1 MKHTETWT
9 KKNEKRS
16 AVSLSFKR
24 LNLSLGDYLS
34 TIKDLKIVDKE
45 IKQTR

>member
-1 MKHTETWT
+1 MKHKETWSRKT
-9 KKNEKRS
+9 EKKN

-34 TIKDLKIVDKE
+34 TINGLKIVDKE
-45 IKQTR
+45 VKHTR

>member
-1 MKHTETWT
+1 MKHTETWM
-9 KKNEKRS
+9 KKNQKRS

-24 LNLSLGDYLS
+24 LNSSLGDYLS

>member
-1 MKHTETWT
+1 MKYSETWM
-9 KKNEKRS
+9 KRAEKRN

-34 TIKDLKIVDKE
+34 TIRNLKVVDKE
-45 IKQTR
+45 IKHTR

>member
-1 MKHTETWT
+1 MKHKTSWMRKSE
-9 KKNEKRS
+9 KKS

-34 TIKDLKIVDKE
+34 AINGLKVADKE